1 MKPGL
6 VIHATESGVT
16 EVRLRKNGIE
26 LRTEGRSL
34 SRRWG
39 VAARKELA
47 NYFAGRLRSFTIPC
61 DLSALPPF
69 TQAVLRVTSQIPHGE
84 VRSYRWVAEHLKKP
98 KATRAVGNALAR
110 NPIPIIIPCHR
121 VVRSDG
127 TLGGF
132 SLGLKWKKRLLEL
145 ENPERRRGAGV

>member
-6 VIHATESGVT
+6 VIHATERGVT

-47 NYFAGRLRSFTIPC
+47 DYFAGRLRSFTIPC
-61 DLSALPPF
+61 DLSVLPSF
-69 TQAVLRVTSQIPHGE
+69 TQAVLRVTSRIPHGE
-84 VRSYRWVAEHLKKP
+84 VRSYRWVAQCLKKP

-132 SLGLKWKKRLLEL
+132 ALGVKWKKRLLEL
-145 ENPERRRGAGV
+145 ENPERRRSAGV